1 MLVAKAKAAGIRA
14 QAAQAKSDNY
24 AQVLVQHPA
33 KATPKNMAKAGAIV
47 ATAAKAAATAAKAA
61 AKAAAAVPPHAGP
74 PPPHAGP
81 PPPKANGGS
90 RPRRAKLKINNSNL
104 LMPFHDI
111 TDDPY
116 FIRV

>member
-1 MLVAKAKAAGIRA
+1 MKFTLAIMIGLITVS
-14 QAAQAKSDNY
+14 QAAVFQWSGNGHLY
-24 AQVLVQHPA
+24 EPVSVPQPISW
-33 KATPKNMAKAGAIV
+33 T
-47 ATAAKAAATAAKAA
+47 A